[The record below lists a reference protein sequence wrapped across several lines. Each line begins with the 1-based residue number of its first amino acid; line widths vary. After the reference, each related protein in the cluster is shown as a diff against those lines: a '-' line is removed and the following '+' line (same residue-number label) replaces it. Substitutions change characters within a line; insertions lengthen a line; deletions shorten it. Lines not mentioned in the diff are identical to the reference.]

1 MDIASLYSIKGKVA
15 LVTGGGSGIG
25 TMATEALVRAGVKV
39 YIASRKLENCQTVA
53 DELNPIGPGN
63 VVPLAADLSTGEG
76 TQALVDAISAQEDKI
91 DILVNNSGTTWGA
104 PLDDFPREKWDQVL
118 GLNVTAVADLT
129 RLMLPLLRKS
139 GTGDDPARIVNVGSI
154 VGHRPITNMAYS
166 YGASKAAVHHI
177 TKMFSHELAG
187 ENITVNAIAPGPF
200 PSRMMAF
207 VTENEK
213 MRKATEENVPLGRLG
228 RPDDVAGVLLML
240 TSRAGS
246 YITGAIIPL
255 DGGGSAKP

>member
-1 MDIASLYSIKGKVA
+1 MDIVSLYDIKGKVA

-25 TMATEALVRAGVKV
+25 TMTTEALVRAGAKV
-39 YIASRKLENCQTVA
+39 YIASRKLENCQAVA
-53 DELNPIGPGN
+53 DELNPVGPGK
-63 VVPLAADLSTGEG
+63 VVPLAADLSNGEG
-76 TQALVDAISAQEDKI
+76 TKALVEAISKHEDKI

-104 PLDDFPREKWDQVL
+104 PLEDFPREKWDQVL

-139 GTGDDPARIVNVGSI
+139 GSADDPARIINIGSI
-154 VGHRPITNMAYS
+154 VGTRPITNMAYS
-166 YGASKAAVHHI
+166 YGASKAAVHHM
-177 TKMFSHELAG
+177 TRMFSHELAG
-187 ENITVNAIAPGPF
+187 EHITVNAIAPGPF

-213 MRKATEENVPLGRLG
+213 MRKAAEENVPLGRLG
-228 RPDDVAGVLLML
+228 RPEDVAGVLLML
-240 TSRAGS
+240 TSKAGS
-246 YITGAIIPL
+246 YITGGIIPL